1 MSAEQVVLFEVKDE
15 VATITLNRPDR
26 LNAMSDELMGGISD
40 AIEQVRND
48 HSVRV
53 VVVTGNGRGFCA
65 GADLQQV
72 AEPDTQ
78 SGASDNRKLNVRKIN
93 RTRSIRHLPM

>member
-40 AIEQVRND
+40 AIEQVSDD
-48 HSVRV
+48 H
-53 VVVTGNGRGFCA
+53 
-65 GADLQQV
+65 
-72 AEPDTQ
+72 
-78 SGASDNRKLNVRKIN
+78 
-93 RTRSIRHLPM
+93 